1 MVMFGYF
8 SWNAV
13 TRSASCFLAASS
25 AVGSRPATV
34 IVTGSSDGA
43 ELSEEELGSAEEL
56 AVALSMALSAAS
68 LVGAALLASAAG
80 EALVVG
86 AGVLPAEPVSVL
98 ELQAA
103 MPPSANTPAAVNAV
117 MRVDLI
123 LTPLW
128 WAPMGGGAGAVCGAA
143 REVIGG
149 CGCASS
155 GPGAELVS

>member
-25 AVGSRPATV
+25 AVGSGPSTV

-68 LVGAALLASAAG
+68 LVGA
-80 EALVVG
+80 ALVVG